1 MPPGYDEIARSYPMP
16 DRPMSGVDTFKV
28 SLDSSDVCDAADISH
43 YPAFAGSP
51 SPFDEGVGVPRFGDD
66 RAGIVRS

>member
-1 MPPGYDEIARSYPMP
+1 MRSDPVW
-16 DRPMSGVDTFKV
+16 DKQTSGGGTVKV
-28 SLDSSDVCDAADISH
+28 SRDSSDVCDAADISH

-51 SPFDEGVGVPRFGDD
+51 SPFDEAFGVPRFGKD

>member
-1 MPPGYDEIARSYPMP
+1 MRSDPVW
-16 DRPMSGVDTFKV
+16 DKQTSGGGTVKV
-28 SLDSSDVCDAADISH
+28 VRDAAYVCDTADISH

-51 SPFDEGVGVPRFGDD
+51 SPFDEAVGVPRFGDD